1 MYAVQEVF
9 LLRADARAKFPGVN
23 VWHDDLGRAR
33 AVARWLADRTLAH
46 RLVIVRPS
54 GVRVEVVGE
63 VPLAPWRERWLRA
76 HREGQAARQRA
87 REPRLA
93 AAGR

>member
-54 GVRVEVVGE
+54 GVRVEVVEE